1 MPQLSTIMQDILE
14 TDNSHSHE
22 TTSEKED
29 VFKPKTKEDKTAEID
44 RTNKEALDRLASDKS
59 EI

>member
-1 MPQLSTIMQDILE
+1 MQDILE